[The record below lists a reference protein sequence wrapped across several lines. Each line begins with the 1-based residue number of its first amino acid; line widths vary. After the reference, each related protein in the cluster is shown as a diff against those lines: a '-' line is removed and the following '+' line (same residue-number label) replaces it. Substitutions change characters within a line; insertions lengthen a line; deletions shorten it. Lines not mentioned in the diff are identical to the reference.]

1 MNPENT
7 QNDSSSYSSHYFWWD
22 SNGNEV
28 DLLIDHA
35 GKLDLIEIKSGKTI
49 NKDYFKGFRYMEKFA
64 SEVIESKT
72 VIYGG
77 AEIQTRTSAQV
88 LP

>member
-1 MNPENT
+1 
-7 QNDSSSYSSHYFWWD
+7 
-22 SNGNEV
+22 
-28 DLLIDHA
+28 
-35 GKLDLIEIKSGKTI
+35 
-49 NKDYFKGFRYMEKFA
+49 MEKFA

-88 LP
+88 LPWNGWF